1 MISVSLYF
9 ENGLDLGNVVNSL
22 QELPLPVRPVYF
34 SENDERPEAPVFVRR
49 ASRQGITFV
58 KINLHSDEQGFVD
71 YQKDHP
77 SGFVL
82 YSENDTV
89 VDLSSGP
96 EHTTVAMYLE
106 NHLSRSYVNDIF
118 SCLVRHKPVF
128 GYASDAS
135 EYDHRHRHCI
145 TIDKN
150 RIESWI
156 GRSLQKYITGVYWYT
171 LLSDDVL
178 EKHGVVLSDLSS
190 GAITVETFNN
200 GSLHLLKFYNEAE
213 EWRPHAERLDGICE
227 KVEGIFSRRTVDTAV
242 AGETNFLEYCFVS
255 DGWC

>member
-9 ENGLDLGNVVNSL
+9 ENGLDLASVVNSL
-22 QELPLPVRPVYF
+22 QELPSPIRPVYF
-34 SENDERPEAPVFVRR
+34 SENNERPEAPVFVRR
-49 ASRQGITFV
+49 ASRRGITFV
-58 KINLHSDEQGFVD
+58 KIDLRSDEQGFID

-82 YSENDTV
+82 YSENNTV
-89 VDLSSGP
+89 VDISSGS
-96 EHTTVAMYLE
+96 EYTTVAIYLE
-106 NHLSRSYVNDIF
+106 NHLSRSYVTDFF

-128 GYASDAS
+128 GYASEAS

-178 EKHGVVLSDLSS
+178 EKHGVILPDLASE
-190 GAITVETFNN
+190 AIAAETVNN
-200 GSLHLLKFYNEAE
+200 GSLHLLKFYDEAE
-213 EWRPHAERLDGICE
+213 EWPLHAERLDGICD
-227 KVEGIFSRRTVDTAV
+227 KVEGLFSRRSVDSAV
-242 AGETNFLEYCFVS
+242 SGVTSFLEYCFVI
-255 DGWC
+255 DEWC